1 MAGEVPRPAPRKV
14 FTTPLSQTSNELKDE
29 DLYDD
34 DSTSEVEELRNET
47 KRLKERVEALEK
59 HEIQL
64 KQQSEVIKRQEQ
76 EIEQQ
81 KRQLEVA
88 KREAQKQQNELKAQE
103 ERLKQR
109 DFELDMEKDMHI
121 RRKKAMDE
129 KEFRIREMEDD
140 LQSKIQKFSTATTA
154 QNSSLEELARREEDV
169 GIREVRLQRDQEK
182 LKSFQDEL
190 YEREGRLEQNER
202 ILEEKF
208 KNMIAKE
215 QEIKDQM
222 HALELQREEHLTSIP
237 TTPVAISTSNTN
249 TSTTATEL
257 QLTASSNVCSWCVL
271 IKMY

>member
-1 MAGEVPRPAPRKV
+1 MAGEAPRPTPRKV
-14 FTTPLSQTSNELKDE
+14 FTAPISQASNELKDE

-34 DSTSEVEELRNET
+34 DPTSEVEELRNET
-47 KRLKERVEALEK
+47 KRLKERVAAMEK
-59 HEIQL
+59 QELQV

-81 KRQLEVA
+81 KRQLKDA
-88 KREAQKQQNELKAQE
+88 KREALKQQSELKVQE

-140 LQSKIQKFSTATTA
+140 LQSKIQNFSTATTA

-169 GIREVRLQRDQEK
+169 GIREVRLQREQEK
-182 LKSFQDEL
+182 LKTFQDEL

-208 KNMIAKE
+208 KNVIAKE
-215 QEIKDQM
+215 QEIKDQI
-222 HALELQREEHLTSIP
+222 HALELQREEHLSSIP
-237 TTPVAISTSNTN
+237 TTPVAIFTSNTN
-249 TSTTATEL
+249 TTTTTATVQ
-257 QLTASSNVCSWCVL
+257 QLTTSRDVC
-271 IKMY
+271 